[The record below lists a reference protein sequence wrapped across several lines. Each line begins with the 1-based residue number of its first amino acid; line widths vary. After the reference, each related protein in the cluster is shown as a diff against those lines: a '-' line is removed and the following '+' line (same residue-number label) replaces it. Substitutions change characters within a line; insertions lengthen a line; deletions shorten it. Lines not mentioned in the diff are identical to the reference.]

1 MSDFNSNS
9 VGYIDCYLGYGWG
22 YIGRGLKGGFKFK
35 SWNKKK
41 WQEDLYID
49 SKSGQ
54 EVWTESLDRKSMQ
67 NISKKYVRK
76 MTWKSIPCLRRE
88 SGQKVWAK
96 YARKMT

>member
-1 MSDFNSNS
+1 MSDLNSNS

-35 SWNKKK
+35 SGNKKK

-54 EVWTESLDRKSMQ
+54 EVWTESLDRKSGQ
-67 NISKKYVRK
+67 KVWTESLDRK
-76 MTWKSIPCLRRE
+76 
-88 SGQKVWAK
+88 SGQKVNAEHLK
-96 YARKMT
+96 EIR